1 MKTNEIKKFET
12 IQEFHRYFGLPA
24 PEHPHIS
31 IISIGDMYTDDCF
44 KTFSFSFF
52 SSIAFKS
59 VFKGKMQYGQSTY
72 DFDKGMMSFVSP
84 DQIFSFQHEEGTKH
98 SGWIILIHSD
108 FLWNTPL
115 EKNIKSYDFFDY
127 SVNEALFLSDAEQK
141 IMLDILELIK
151 QEYHA
156 RIDKFSKE
164 IIIAQLELLLKYAQR
179 FYERQFITRDKPNH
193 LILSKL
199 ENFINH
205 WFDSGEFNGLPTV
218 QIISDHLNISPSYL
232 SRLLHSLIGQ
242 STQQYLQKKLIDKA
256 KERLAHPDLSVSEVA
271 YELGFEHPQSFNK
284 LFKKHTELTPSEFKK
299 SLN

>member
-12 IQEFHRYFGLPA
+12 IQEFHRYFGLPD

-31 IISIGDMYTDDCF
+31 IISIGDMHIDDCF

-84 DQIFSFQHEEGTKH
+84 DQIFSFQHKEGTKH

-115 EKNIKSYDFFDY
+115 EKNIKFYDFFDY

-205 WFDSGEFNGLPTV
+205 WFDSGELNGLPTV